1 MFHNNLHR
9 SFAAVIFA
17 SICLLSSCSIF
28 KSNSAS
34 QKKVPSSYEIK
45 ATNSYQQAMLDY
57 VNRFK
62 EIAMREQTR
71 VGIPSSVTLAQGLL
85 ESNAGRSDLAQKG
98 NNHFGIKCHAD
109 WQGQTFYLLDDDKD
123 PMTGELVKS
132 CFRVYNNPEE
142 SYVAHSEFLHDPKK
156 VNRYGSLFQFSPTDY
171 ENWSQG
177 LVRAGYATDP
187 TYGDRLIKIIDD
199 YQLHDYDLKTP
210 SGFPNG
216 STVASNGTYN
226 QNYPSGVAPSYP
238 SGNTSNYPNG
248 TTGVNT
254 NGYNPNYPN
263 NTGVNT
269 NGYNPNYPS
278 NAGVN
283 TNGGTP
289 NLPAMGSLNSVKYVR
304 SYGGLTLEQIAA
316 RNDVRLAS
324 LIEYNDNNLNPS
336 VPLPEGTIVYT
347 QRKRSYFSGDE
358 SFARVKQCQ
367 TMFDIS
373 QQYGVTLDKLY
384 SRNKMTPGDQ
394 PMVGEKI
401 SLRRGWFE
409 KIDKPQLRDTTG
421 EWYKCH
427 PINSNYPNSNV
438 ANRPTTNN
446 GDGLNFDIS
455 PKDPSNP
462 QNTTGYVVPQPNGSN
477 VSVTN
482 DNQPNY
488 NTPPA
493 YPNNNSS
500 YPSSAPTNTYPN
512 NNSTYPS
519 TNGTVTYPSTSSAP
533 VGTIIY
539 DNPNSGQ
546 TNNASSY
553 PNATYPN
560 NNSTYPN
567 TNGTVTYPNTAPTNT
582 YPSNSYPNTT
592 TRPTYPTTKPTY
604 PATRPT
610 APAPVRPNVPTLV
623 TTNASTYIVQPGE
636 TLWRIS
642 KMFNVSVDQL
652 KALNGLPDNNIRIGQ
667 TLRIK

>member
-1 MFHNNLHR
+1 MSHHKIR
-9 SFAAVIFA
+9 CSFAAVTVVA
-17 SICLLSSCSIF
+17 ICLLSACSIF

-98 NNHFGIKCHAD
+98 NNHFGIKCHTD
-109 WQGQTFYLLDDDKD
+109 WQGQTYFLLDDDKD
-123 PMTGELVKS
+123 PMTGELIKS

-142 SYVAHSEFLHDPKK
+142 SYIAHSEFLHDPKK
-156 VNRYGSLFQFSPTDY
+156 LQRYGSLFQISPTDY
-171 ENWSQG
+171 QNWSQG

-187 TYGDRLIKIIDD
+187 TYGDRLIKIIED

-216 STVASNGTYN
+216 STVASNGSYN

-238 SGNTSNYPNG
+238 NGNTSNYPNGNTAVNNNNNYNPNYPNG

-263 NTGVNT
+263 NSGVNI
-269 NGYNPNYPS
+269 NGS
-278 NAGVN
+278 
-283 TNGGTP
+283 TS
-289 NLPAMGSLNSVKYVR
+289 NLPASGSLNNVTYVR
-304 SYGGLTLEQIAA
+304 AYGGLTLEQIAA

-347 QRKRSYFSGDE
+347 QRKRTYYSGDE

-373 QQYGVTLDKLY
+373 QLYGVALDKLY
-384 SRNKMTPGDQ
+384 GRNKMTPGDQ

-421 EWYKCH
+421 EWYKCN
-427 PINSNYPNSNV
+427 PVNSNYPNSNIT
-438 ANRPTTNN
+438 NRPTTNN
-446 GDGLNFDIS
+446 SDGLNFDIS

-462 QNTTGYVVPQPNGSN
+462 QNSTGYVVPKPNGSN
-477 VSVTN
+477 VSVSI

-493 YPNNNSS
+493 YPNNNSN
-500 YPSSAPTNTYPN
+500 YPSSTTNTYPN
-512 NNSTYPS
+512 NNPNYPS
-519 TNGTVTYPSTSSAP
+519 TNGTVTYPSTNSAP
-533 VGTIIY
+533 VGTIVY
-539 DNPNSGQ
+539 DNPNSAPR
-546 TNNASSY
+546 NNNSNY
-553 PNATYPN
+553 PSATYPN
-560 NNSTYPN
+560 NNSNYPSS
-567 TNGTVTYPNTAPTNT
+567 NGTVAYPSTSSSTSPYPN
-582 YPSNSYPNTT
+582 NSYPSTT
-592 TRPTYPTTKPTY
+592 NRPSYPTTQPTYPTT
-604 PATRPT
+604 R
-610 APAPVRPNVPTLV
+610 PAPVLPNIPTPI
-623 TTNASTYIVQPGE
+623 TTNASTHVVQPGE

-642 KMFNVSVDQL
+642 KLFSVSVDQL